1 MEIPYIILFGV
12 AGMSIFYIMIE
23 TAVRKGIDHSETAQL
38 IRRVLEEQKDE
49 SPSIESIE
57 GIDKD

>member
-1 MEIPYIILFGV
+1 MEIPFIILFGV
-12 AGMSIFYIMIE
+12 FSLLILYIIIE
-23 TAVRKGIDHSETAQL
+23 TAVRKGIDGSETAQL

-49 SPSIESIE
+49 SPSRESIE